1 MNDHRRQL
9 ISLAHPVYLS
19 LLASVAAGIINTVW
33 VARLGGPAVA
43 AVAVATGTEN
53 VLLGIALVFA
63 SGTTVLVA
71 HARGARDPAALRS
84 AVRGGWA
91 LCALVTPAVVAA
103 GFLLRA
109 PLSRLLLGGTGPEL
123 PLAVAYFTISLPGIA
138 VFYAQQLVDG
148 ILKGTGDTR
157 TPMRL
162 ALLANGLILLCDP
175 FLIHLYGVRGA
186 AASTVLCRMLALAV
200 GLRALRRNAA
210 YSDALPRGK
219 ALPGGSASTGPA
231 PARTASRGV
240 ASAESADVGSV
251 PAGVAP
257 AESACAGSASVGVVS
272 GGSVSAGLASAES
285 ACAES
290 ACAGSACAESACVAS
305 ASAGLA
311 SIECACAGSVSVSVS
326 VGSASAGVAS
336 AGPVSAGFA
345 SAGPVSAGLASAE
358 SACAGSASAG
368 LAPAKSV
375 CAGPASA
382 RPVSTVP
389 VSTGP
394 ASTELAPAEAAPTGQ
409 AAVESVPVES
419 APTGPAPTQSAPTQ
433 PLSAA
438 LRRTFTTGLPMS
450 ADFTVRQGG
459 ALVLVAIVA
468 RLGVSAVAAYA
479 IGYKVLYVATMA
491 FYSVRQAASIHTA
504 HLRGTGKDARRE
516 IGRQAMLVSGTVG
529 VAAAVLLC
537 VTAPWIM
544 AAFGTGPQVAHE
556 GALFLRCVGPYL
568 LLMAC
573 FIALGGV
580 FEGSGGAP
588 ALLRV
593 TVLGTAVQLPLAYG
607 LSGLGLPGVCLA
619 MALSMGVQCAVVAVL
634 FRRDR
639 ARPTDRGAAG
649 ERRPVDAD
657 GRGAVRTAA
666 RRHRQ

>member
-1 MNDHRRQL
+1 MNSHRKQL

-43 AVAVATGTEN
+43 AVAVATTTEN

-84 AVRGGWA
+84 AIRGGWA
-91 LCALVTPAVVAA
+91 LCALVTPLVVAA
-103 GFLLRA
+103 GFLFRE
-109 PLSRLLLGGTGPEL
+109 PLARLLLGGTGPEL
-123 PLAVAYFTISLPGIA
+123 PLTVAYFTISLPGIA

-148 ILKGTGDTR
+148 ILKGAGDTR

-162 ALLANGLILLCDP
+162 ALLANGLILVCDP
-175 FLIHLYGVRGA
+175 FLIHRYGVRGA
-186 AASTVLCRMLALAV
+186 AASTVLCRVFALAV
-200 GLRALRRNAA
+200 GLRALRRNA
-210 YSDALPRGK
+210 LLRTK
-219 ALPGGSASTGPA
+219 AGP
-231 PARTASRGV
+231 
-240 ASAESADVGSV
+240 
-251 PAGVAP
+251 
-257 AESACAGSASVGVVS
+257 
-272 GGSVSAGLASAES
+272 
-285 ACAES
+285 
-290 ACAGSACAESACVAS
+290 
-305 ASAGLA
+305 
-311 SIECACAGSVSVSVS
+311 AGSV
-326 VGSASAGVAS
+326 
-336 AGPVSAGFA
+336 
-345 SAGPVSAGLASAE
+345 
-358 SACAGSASAG
+358 
-368 LAPAKSV
+368 
-375 CAGPASA
+375 
-382 RPVSTVP
+382 T
-389 VSTGP
+389 
-394 ASTELAPAEAAPTGQ
+394 
-409 AAVESVPVES
+409 
-419 APTGPAPTQSAPTQ
+419 
-433 PLSAA
+433 AA
-438 LRRTFTTGLPMS
+438 LRRTFATGLPMS

-529 VAAAVLLC
+529 VVAVVLLC
-537 VTAPWIM
+537 AAAPWIM

-568 LLMAC
+568 LLMGC

-619 MALSMGVQCAVVAVL
+619 MALSMGVQCASVAVL
-634 FRRDR
+634 FRR
-639 ARPTDRGAAG
+639 
-649 ERRPVDAD
+649 
-657 GRGAVRTAA
+657 AA
-666 RRHRQ
+666 RRQEEAEVAFERVA